1 MSQFKNVIYPIP
13 AIHLNAGMYNR
24 YELQEMVYHLDA
36 LNAQAQAQAG
46 MQPKKEWV
54 GLTKDEVRNIF
65 YACQSHERDY
75 VVASMVEAA
84 LKEKNGG

>member
-36 LNAQAQAQAG
+36 LNAQAQAQAA

-54 GLTKDEVRNIF
+54 GLNKEEVRKIF
-65 YACQSHERDY
+65 DACEAWERGY
-75 VVASMVEAA
+75 VASMVEAA